1 MRRKVWVEEE
11 SRMPY
16 GSEFQTGGCNT
27 ETIRDAK
34 VVQTRGTDNR
44 LVLAER
50 RERVVAGNSE
60 RSGGKQAEWSREC
73 CALAWQVNFMHCSI
87 GNQ

>member
-1 MRRKVWVEEE
+1 
-11 SRMPY
+11 MPY
-16 GSEFQTGGCNT
+16 GSEVQTGGCNT